1 MENILT
7 LFTDLGFS
15 AESLVLIALG
25 ILAYKNLQGKIKGS
39 ADNLRRETQESI
51 DNLRRETEQWKISI
65 EKSMERMQR
74 TIERM
79 QQSIENLQATTST
92 IFGWIQAQTGQPLS
106 LPSSASSST
115 TPKSPLDLTPRGI
128 KNAEALQ
135 ADAIVEKYW
144 QEVPL
149 PEDPTRLAIQN
160 ACWNFASLRLQAIM
174 TPEEQKRLQEVCF
187 EDGGDMR
194 QILSIFAILLRNR
207 IFQDR
212 NIPISKPDQPHPKE
226 SEPEAEIQT
235 ESEA

>member
-25 ILAYKNLQGKIKGS
+25 IFAYKNLQGKITAG
-39 ADNLRRETQESI
+39 
-51 DNLRRETEQWKISI
+51 

-92 IFGWIQAQTGQPLS
+92 IVGWIQAQTGQPLS